1 MTADPRDRARAETD
15 RVLAMLDN
23 ATQRTQTPTQSFD
36 SFVGLYDDPEVCWR
50 CMAAPPAG
58 DLGVCD
64 PCLTVLR
71 SEETP
76 APAEGGSRDRVQ
88 AYMEQIVSQSHYA
101 PTWANRGRDIRT
113 PDQMAYAAL
122 GFPID
127 AWTSPAYGICRWDGD
142 GRFIPLILMPPQA
155 GYEQWGSCTIA
166 DHQLPIGQTEG
177 AHSNV
182 GQYRWR
188 RRWLVM
194 SNPGGSAE
202 WLRRADVE
210 VDAAGHWEPTPEGEP
225 PSLTALVA
233 HYIDWMLEHRDAA
246 DADML
251 RHRVAMMAEA
261 RLLVMVQQPRSL
273 TDLHGA

>member
-76 APAEGGSRDRVQ
+76 APAEGGSRERVQ
-88 AYMEQIVSQSHYA
+88 AYMEQIV
-101 PTWANRGRDIRT
+101 R
-113 PDQMAYAAL
+113 
-122 GFPID
+122 
-127 AWTSPAYGICRWDGD
+127 
-142 GRFIPLILMPPQA
+142 
-155 GYEQWGSCTIA
+155 QWGSCTIA

-233 HYIDWMLEHRDAA
+233 QYIDWMLEHRDAA